1 VSVDVRYTTKP
12 CPGCNAEIKATAV
25 FCMECGTTF
34 SDASVA
40 AFRAAITDTR
50 ACPDCAET
58 VAASDAV
65 CRFCGF
71 RFLHNGSVGTGSAP
85 TPAAMPATGV
95 RSVGDALGG
104 ISVPAGLALLG
115 ALVIAAGSVGP
126 WVDTILGSLSGTR
139 ADGQITLA
147 AAVLAFVC
155 TFLMATGKG
164 GRLSMV
170 VALLAGVGAG
180 ITAVVDLV
188 DIHQKVD
195 GATLFGAQM
204 ATPGWGIYAVIV
216 GAVLVVAG
224 VLAADRQRP
233 AKPR

>member
-25 FCMECGTTF
+25 FCMDCGTTF
-34 SDASVA
+34 SDESVA
-40 AFRAAITDTR
+40 AFRPAVSDTKL
-50 ACPDCAET
+50 CPDCAEA
-58 VAASDAV
+58 VGESDAI

-71 RFLHNGSVGTGSAP
+71 RFLHDASVGAGSAP
-85 TPAAMPATGV
+85 TPAPMPPTGV

-104 ISVPAGLALLG
+104 MSVPAGLALLG

-126 WVDTILGSLSGTR
+126 WVDTVLGSLNGTR

-147 AAVLAFVC
+147 AAVLAFAC
-155 TFLMATGKG
+155 TFLIATGKG

-188 DIHQKVD
+188 DIQHKVE

-224 VLAADRQRP
+224 VLAADRQHRAEP
-233 AKPR
+233 K

>member
-12 CPGCNAEIKATAV
+12 CPGCNTEIKATAV
-25 FCMECGTTF
+25 FCMDCGTTF
-34 SDASVA
+34 SDESVA
-40 AFRAAITDTR
+40 AFRPAVSDTKL
-50 ACPDCAET
+50 CPDCAEA
-58 VAASDAV
+58 VGQSDAI

-71 RFLHNGSVGTGSAP
+71 RFVHNASVGTGGAP
-85 TPAAMPATGV
+85 TPAPTPSAGV

-104 ISVPAGLALLG
+104 ISLPAGLALLG
-115 ALVIAAGSVGP
+115 ALVIAAGSIGP

-139 ADGQITLA
+139 GDGQITLA

-155 TFLMATGKG
+155 TFLVATGKG

-180 ITAVVDLV
+180 ITAIVDLV
-188 DIHQKVD
+188 DIQQRVE
-195 GATLFGAQM
+195 GTTLFGAQM

-224 VLAADRQRP
+224 VLAARGSIR
-233 AKPR
+233 AG